1 MLARLLQKKAA
12 SWCRLGLH
20 AHCCLLNETGTRPL
34 AVLYTAEGAH
44 HYLHEA
50 DTLPPTRCSCPQRCT
65 NGCRCLLQ
73 KKAGR
78 KEARSSSFNKLLL
91 RFNHLD
97 KGFTKCREV
106 FHSLDVDGNNVID
119 LEVCLHLNTTERGEF
134 PFPERGAVHTG
145 LASGGGSRMA
155 SLQALSLVAPPECL
169 LRRRPGGRQQRH

>member
-1 MLARLLQKKAA
+1 M
-12 SWCRLGLH
+12 
-20 AHCCLLNETGTRPL
+20 
-34 AVLYTAEGAH
+34 LYTAEGAH

-50 DTLPPTRCSCPQRCT
+50 HTLPPTRCSCPQRCT

-119 LEVCLHLNTTERGEF
+119 LEVCLHLKIF
-134 PFPERGAVHTG
+134 LHLIVHTRSCCWVRG
-145 LASGGGSRMA
+145 SGYMKVPLTKLGRPLAEAAAREPS
-155 SLQALSLVAPPECL
+155 SLGA
-169 LRRRPGGRQQRH
+169 